1 MLFNS
6 LVFMLFLP
14 IVFGIYWALAKQLR
28 WQNLWIFATSL
39 FFYGWWDWRFL
50 SLLIFTMTNDF
61 LLGWWI
67 DKTEQ
72 GKKRKWLLVFSIIS
86 NIGVLC
92 VFKYYNFFLQSWA
105 DLWALFDVKISF
117 TYWQMILPIGISF
130 YTFHSLSYTI
140 DIYRRKLI
148 HTKDYIAFGAFI
160 TFFPQLVAG
169 PIARATQL
177 LPQFMQL
184 KKFNFEYAKD
194 GFRQMLWGLFKKVV
208 VADTLAM
215 FVDDIFS
222 HQQQMPGSMMWL
234 GSLYFAIQVYADFS
248 GYSDMAIGIAKMFGI
263 SLMKN
268 FSLPF
273 FSNNMAEFWHK
284 WHISLST
291 WFRDYVYFPLG
302 GSQKGKLKYIFNLS
316 VVFALSGLWHGPKWN
331 YIWWGLLNVLYIAPV
346 TLLFKSRNKEK
357 SLQKKAYTDIPA
369 MLFTL
374 ILFTFSV
381 GVFRTEST
389 HLALSL
395 PSQLFHF
402 DTKFITF
409 FFDSI
414 ERYALEGLLF
424 VILLFFFE
432 WTNRTKEHPL
442 QGKHAEWKAI
452 IILAFILVLGIFSD
466 YKAFIYFQF

>member
-1 MLFNS
+1 
-6 LVFMLFLP
+6 MLFLP
-14 IVFGIYWALAKQLR
+14 LVFGIYWALSKQLR

-50 SLLIFTMTNDF
+50 SLLLFTMSNDF
-61 LLGWWI
+61 FLGWWI
-67 DKTEQ
+67 DKTESA
-72 GKKRKWLLVFSIIS
+72 KKRKWLLVFSIVS

-92 VFKYYNFFLQSWA
+92 IFKYYNFFLQSWA
-105 DLWALFDVKISF
+105 DLWALFDIKISF
-117 TYWQMILPIGISF
+117 SYWQMILPIGISF

-140 DIYRRKLI
+140 DIYRRKLS

-177 LPQFMQL
+177 LPQFMVP
-184 KKFNFEYAKD
+184 KKFDLELAKD

-208 VADTLAM
+208 IADTLAM
-215 FVDDIFS
+215 FVDEIFS

-234 GSLYFAIQVYADFS
+234 GSVYFAIQVYADFS

-268 FSLPF
+268 FNLPF

-302 GSQKGKLKYIFNLS
+302 GSKKGILKYIFNLS

-346 TLLFKSRNKEK
+346 NLFFKSNKKEK
-357 SLQKKAYTDIPA
+357 NLEAKTYKDIPA
-369 MLFTL
+369 MLFTFM
-374 ILFTFSV
+374 LFTFSV
-381 GVFRTEST
+381 GIFRTEST
-389 HLALSL
+389 HLALNL
-395 PSQLFHF
+395 PSQLFQF
-402 DTKFITF
+402 DSKFINY

-414 ERYALEGLLF
+414 ERYALEGIMFVVMLL
-424 VILLFFFE
+424 LFE
-432 WTNRTKEHPL
+432 WTNRSQEHPM
-442 QGKHAEWKAI
+442 QGKYAEWKAA
-452 IILAFILVLGIFSD
+452 IILALILIFGIFSD

>member
-1 MLFNS
+1 
-6 LVFMLFLP
+6 MLFLP
-14 IVFGIYWALAKQLR
+14 IVFGIYWALSKQLR

-61 LLGWWI
+61 ALGWWI
-67 DKTEQ
+67 DKTENE
-72 GKKRKWLLVFSIIS
+72 KKRKWLLIFSIIS

-92 VFKYYNFFLQSWA
+92 IFKYYNFFLQSWA
-105 DLWALFDVKISF
+105 DLWALFDIKISF

-140 DIYRRKLI
+140 DIYRRKLN

-177 LPQFMQL
+177 LPQFMKPKIFDL
-184 KKFNFEYAKD
+184 ANAKD

-215 FVDDIFS
+215 FVDEIFS
-222 HQQQMPGSMMWL
+222 HQNQMPGSMMWL

-263 SLMKN
+263 GLMKN

-291 WFRDYVYFPLG
+291 WFRDYIYFPLG
-302 GSQKGKLKYIFNLS
+302 GSQKGKWKYIFNLS
-316 VVFALSGLWHGPKWN
+316 IVFALSGLWHGPKWN

-346 TLLFKSRNKEK
+346 TLLFKNRNKEK
-357 SLQKKAYTDIPA
+357 SLQPKTYRDLPA

-381 GVFRTEST
+381 GIFRTEST
-389 HLALSL
+389 HLALNL
-395 PSQLFHF
+395 PSKLLHF
-402 DTKFITF
+402 DTKFF
-409 FFDSI
+409 SYFFDSI
-414 ERYALEGLLF
+414 ERFAMEGFLF
-424 VILLFFFE
+424 VVLLLFFE

-442 QGKHAEWKAI
+442 QGKYAEWKSI
-452 IILAFILVLGIFSD
+452 VILGLILIFGIFSD